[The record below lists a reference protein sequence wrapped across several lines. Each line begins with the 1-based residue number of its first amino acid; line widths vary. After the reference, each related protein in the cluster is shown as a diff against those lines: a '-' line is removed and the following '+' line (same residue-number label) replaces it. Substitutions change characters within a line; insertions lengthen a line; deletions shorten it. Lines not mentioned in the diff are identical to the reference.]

1 MSREKIKIKRLPF
14 RLVSCKLFTL
24 EKQAGENMNE
34 LWGDMNLTDWC
45 NFFGI
50 APEKVFLHDGTV
62 GEDNGDDDGV
72 E

>member
-1 MSREKIKIKRLPF
+1 
-14 RLVSCKLFTL
+14 
-24 EKQAGENMNE
+24 MNE